1 MRLTLLSALLALPA
15 LAMAE
20 SDTAYKALRIF
31 GKQQGEKLL
40 NRVVELRGRN
50 GVPQPQVWKVTSSD
64 PAARGGLTEVDVQ
77 RGSIIA
83 QRTPTAKPGGP
94 GAPMDLNRL
103 NLDSDGAFTVADKE
117 MQAHTIPFDRVDYLL
132 RCAAPGEAP
141 IWHLDLYDRGSKVA
155 NMRIA
160 ADTGTII
167 DQEHFV
173 PSGTAHSTN
182 RDRDRDYVDEGRPS
196 HRTESDGRF
205 SKPGE
210 PFRDV
215 GDFFHRLGKRFERR
229 GAQLKNFFTGDHDD
243 RGDR

>member
-1 MRLTLLSALLALPA
+1 
-15 LAMAE
+15 MAD
-20 SDTAYKALRIF
+20 SDTAYKALRLF

-50 GVPQPQVWKVTSSD
+50 GVPQPQVWKVTASD
-64 PAARGGLTEVDVQ
+64 PSARGGLTEVEVQ

-117 MQAHTIPFDRVDYLL
+117 MQARVIPFDRVDYLL

-141 IWHLDLYDRGSKVA
+141 IWHLDLYDHGSKVA

-173 PSGTAHSTN
+173 PSGGGNHSAS
-182 RDRDRDYVDEGRPS
+182 RDRDRDYVDNGRPTRRPESEGRWS
-196 HRTESDGRF
+196 H
-205 SKPGE
+205 PGE
-210 PFRDV
+210 PFRGVD
-215 GDFFHRLGKRFERR
+215 DFFHRLGKRFERR
-229 GAQLKNFFTGDHDD
+229 GTQLKNFFTHDQDD
-243 RGDR
+243 RNDR